1 MLNFI
6 KLAGERIKSTL
17 EETIDKIGDKKD
29 EIKEAINTTA
39 EKVVTS
45 LRTGREKALNTISN
59 IADKIKEKIEDNKE
73 NKENQENQENN
84 NFNELYDFNDFDFNG
99 KDEEE
104 EEDEEDNSLIEKNE
118 STIISLQEIKTDE
131 KDNELD
137 SKLTLKN
144 VREIENKIETRSNA
158 NRTYTLNAK
167 QKINELGGLSP
178 TRRNR
183 RKRTNNNEGLNIF
196 DVWKD
201 IRQEMNEKKKK
212 SRFHQ

>member
-84 NFNELYDFNDFDFNG
+84 NFNELYEFNDFDFNG
-99 KDEEE
+99 KDDEE
-104 EEDEEDNSLIEKNE
+104 EEDEEDEKK
-118 STIISLQEIKTDE
+118 EIKSKMELKTKKEEYEKEKYEAIGNNTIFTSDE
-131 KDNELD
+131 NWGICPITQCYMENPVLTPSGIYYEKEAILD
-137 SKLTLKN
+137 WIKKCPNDPFTREYLTSDMLMEDAEYKKAIREYRKIHN
-144 VREIENKIETRSNA
+144 V
-158 NRTYTLNAK
+158 
-167 QKINELGGLSP
+167 
-178 TRRNR
+178 
-183 RKRTNNNEGLNIF
+183 
-196 DVWKD
+196 
-201 IRQEMNEKKKK
+201 
-212 SRFHQ
+212 

>member
-1 MLNFI
+1 MLSFAYHLNNGI
-6 KLAGERIKSTL
+6 PIVPYYDSEEDSELSILGYYLLSIYQYDDLREANKIHIRIDYYL
-17 EETIDKIGDKKD
+17 EEAKKD
-29 EIKEAINTTA
+29 MEE
-39 EKVVTS
+39 E
-45 LRTGREKALNTISN
+45 
-59 IADKIKEKIEDNKE
+59 EDE
-73 NKENQENQENN
+73 
-84 NFNELYDFNDFDFNG
+84 
-99 KDEEE
+99 EEE
-104 EEDEEDNSLIEKNE
+104 EEDEEDNSVIEKNE
-118 STIISLQEIKTDE
+118 STIISLLEIKTDE

-137 SKLTLKN
+137 RKLTLKN
-144 VREIENKIETRSNA
+144 VRELENKIESRSNA